1 MNPYNPA
8 AVIGLRLESVG
19 PACRRCFREKYVVPR
34 NDQITRQWHLLRQLE
49 GSPGR
54 SLQELVENVP
64 EDFPKNAR
72 TVRRDLEALEA
83 VGFPLVIEKHNGQ
96 THWRLMEGFR
106 DIPALGFS
114 ATELMAL
121 LLSRNLLK
129 PLERTEIA
137 ESLNSALSKASAA
150 LPPQGHE
157 YVRAMEQMFSVGIG
171 PHKNFRQHRQT
182 IDLISQAIDKRRTAQ
197 MRYFSASRDS
207 TGRREVDPYFLRFA
221 GGGLYLIGHCHLRK
235 EVRMFAV
242 ERIRSIALT
251 DHPYQMPLD
260 FKVDEYVQDSL
271 GIMRSGRRIEVELL
285 FSKKAAAWVK
295 DKSWHPSQEIK
306 LLKDGRL
313 KMALKVA
320 DNEELVGWVL
330 SFGSQVKVVRP
341 EALKQRVK
349 QEANNI
355 LRS

>member
-1 MNPYNPA
+1 M
-8 AVIGLRLESVG
+8 
-19 PACRRCFREKYVVPR
+19 PR

-54 SLQELVENVP
+54 SLQDLVDNVP
-64 EDFPKNAR
+64 DDYPKNTR

-83 VGFPLVIEKHNGQ
+83 VGFPLVSEKHNGQ
-96 THWRLMEGFR
+96 TRWRLMEGFR

-129 PLERTEIA
+129 PLEGTEIA

-157 YVRAMEQMFSVGIG
+157 YVRSMEQMFTVGLG
-171 PHKNFRQHRQT
+171 AHKSYREHKQT
-182 IDLISQAIDKRRTAQ
+182 INLISQAVDKRRTVQ
-197 MRYFSASRDS
+197 MRYYSASRDG
-207 TGRREVDPYFLRFA
+207 TARREVEPYHLWFA
-221 GGGLYLIGHCHLRK
+221 GGGLYLIAHCQLRK
-235 EVRMFAV
+235 DVRLFAV

-251 DHPYQMPLD
+251 DHPYQMPLG
-260 FKVDEYVQDSL
+260 FNVQEYVQDAL
-271 GIMRSGRRIEVELL
+271 NVMRGRRIEVELL

-295 DKSWHPSQEIK
+295 DKNWHPSQETK

-313 KMALKVA
+313 KMTLIVA
-320 DNEELVGWVL
+320 DNEELVGWIL
-330 SFGSQVKVVRP
+330 NFGSQVKVIRP
-341 EALKQRVK
+341 DVLGKKVKEEARK
-349 QEANNI
+349 I